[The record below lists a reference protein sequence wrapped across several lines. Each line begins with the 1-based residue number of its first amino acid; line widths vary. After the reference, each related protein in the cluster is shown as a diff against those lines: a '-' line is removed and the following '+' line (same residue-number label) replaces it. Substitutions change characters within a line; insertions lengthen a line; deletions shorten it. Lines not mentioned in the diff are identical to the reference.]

1 MVQLTDNN
9 GREACTSI
17 PNITIL
23 ELFTIKSTKTKHKY
37 ING

>member
-1 MVQLTDNN
+1 MAVKH
-9 GREACTSI
+9 AHVTSI

-23 ELFTIKSTKTKHKY
+23 ELFTIISTKTKHKY